1 MYHCSIKWPHTTPRP
16 QSGVG
21 GVKPGAVDLHHP
33 LLGAASLL
41 QQPVMVQADQ
51 TPHQSSLA
59 SFHCS
64 YFYINIITNVIIGE
78 LYDSHCRGW

>member
-1 MYHCSIKWPHTTPRP
+1 MHYNALSAVGPYL
-16 QSGVG
+16 GVG
-21 GVKPGAVDLHHP
+21 GVKPGAIDLHHP

-59 SFHCS
+59 SMYMEFS
-64 YFYINIITNVIIGE
+64 N
-78 LYDSHCRGW
+78 L